1 MLLRP
6 LSAGLLFD
14 RIACEHKDSVNIS
27 ETIVSCR
34 SGALDK
40 PEIVV
45 VLGGDADRMMQ
56 KLDTDPDDRVRCHCH
71 PDRSVFNSLSA

>member
-1 MLLRP
+1 LEVQK
-6 LSAGLLFD
+6 AKIKGLFTAID
-14 RIACEHKDSVNIS
+14 MDG
-27 ETIVSCR
+27 

-56 KLDTDPDDRVRCHCH
+56 KLDTNVDDEVTHSSNEVVVPNPNPKPNPKPYPNWR
-71 PDRSVFNSLSA
+71 